1 VGTATTTDFV
11 KLTYQELNNAL
22 INLGLTPNVKANVEL
37 RVKSRI
43 KNAGNQE
50 YVFSAPISFAVTP
63 FKANP
68 DDLFKNLCLVF
79 GMQLL

>member
-1 VGTATTTDFV
+1 
-11 KLTYQELNNAL
+11 LNNAL

-43 KNAGNQE
+43 KNKAADQE
-50 YVFSAPISFAVTP
+50 YVYSNSISFAVTP

-68 DDLFKNLCLVF
+68 DDLFPKSTCLVF